1 MQRVAA
7 SSKLYNRGGRFQ
19 FTLRRQE
26 AIAGFVFILP
36 FVAFFVVFRIWP
48 AIQAVLMSFRQ
59 WEILMPEHPYI
70 GLGNFR
76 ELVNDDLW
84 WLSLR
89 NTSLFAVLTVVGN
102 TILSLIAALV
112 VIQPIRFQTLYR
124 VVFYA
129 PVLLSVS
136 GVCVIWEWILN
147 YQFGVLNYFL
157 SMVGIPPVPWT
168 ADPNIVIPSLSMVT
182 IWWGFGFP
190 MLVFMAGLQSI
201 PEHLYEAAKIDG
213 ANAWQRFRFVTLPL
227 LRPTILF
234 VTVTQFIAHL
244 QVFGQSFI
252 ITGGGP
258 GRYSYTVIMHLYYTA
273 WRFFRMGYG
282 AAIAVA
288 LGIIMIIL
296 TLLQFYF
303 LGQRE
308 EE

>member
-1 MQRVAA
+1 MQKMATGPT
-7 SSKLYNRGGRFQ
+7 LQGRIGQFQ

-26 AIAGFVFILP
+26 AVTGFLFILP
-36 FVAFFVVFRIWP
+36 FVAFFVIFRVWP
-48 AIQAVLMSFRQ
+48 AIQAILMSFRQ

-70 GLGNFR
+70 GLNNFR
-76 ELVNDDLW
+76 ELMNDDLW

-89 NTSLFAVLTVVGN
+89 NTSLFAVLTVIGN
-102 TILSLIAALV
+102 TLISLAAALV

-136 GVCVIWEWILN
+136 SVCVIWSWILN
-147 YQFGVLNYFL
+147 KEFGVLNYFL
-157 SMVGIPPVPWT
+157 SKFGIASVPWT
-168 ADPNIVIPSLSMVT
+168 ADPNIVIPSLSLVT

-190 MLVFMAGLQSI
+190 MLVFMAGLQAI

-258 GRYSYTVIMHLYYTA
+258 GRSSYTVIMHLYYTA
-273 WRFFRMGYG
+273 WRFYRMGYG
-282 AAIAVA
+282 AAMAVA
-288 LGIIMIIL
+288 LGIVMIVL
-296 TLLQFYF
+296 TLIQFRF
-303 LGQRE
+303 FGRRE